1 MVAPSNNNNNGN
13 NRSRADP
20 LRILCFGNSLTA
32 GYPAGNPYA
41 DTLAKKIEKECPG
54 RKVEFDVEGV
64 PGDLVT
70 TGHFIERMTSC
81 WAAGQKPY
89 DWTIVLGGTN
99 DLGWGRTAVQII
111 EGLQRT
117 WDIPLSRGGK
127 VLSLTVPETKG
138 NFRGVN
144 ERRDEVND
152 AIRSYE
158 KTGFFHFDLSKAV
171 PYHGMKPE
179 DRSKYWE
186 PDGVH
191 LSAAGYDY
199 MGEKIGEALVRIL
212 KLAEAVDDDI
222 GGVAMNA
229 RQRKAIEELIFEE
242 EMGDPKMLS
251 QGYIVVRRKDLD

>member
-1 MVAPSNNNNNGN
+1 MAPSNS
-13 NRSRADP
+13 RSKADT

-41 DTLAKKIEKECPG
+41 VKLAEKIEKECPG
-54 RKVEFDVEGV
+54 RKVEFDVEGL

-70 TGHFIERMTSC
+70 TGQFIERMASAWTI
-81 WAAGQKPY
+81 AEKPY

-99 DLGWGRTAVQII
+99 DLGWGRTSEAII
-111 EGLQRT
+111 EGLKRT
-117 WDIPLSRGGK
+117 WGIPLSRGGK

-138 NFRGVN
+138 KFQSITQKRN
-144 ERRDEVND
+144 EVND

-158 KTGFFHFDLSKAV
+158 RTRFFHFDLFKAV
-171 PYHGMKPE
+171 PYHGMEPE
-179 DRSKYWE
+179 DRARYWE

-191 LSAAGYDY
+191 LSEAGYDY
-199 MGEKIGEALVRIL
+199 MGEKVGEALVRIL

-222 GGVAMNA
+222 GGVAMTA